1 MSLIQQEYDEIID
14 ALGGPGA
21 AFYKFFAAFSAKGNV
36 IKMGTRISAVGLDED
51 VVSEF
56 RAYIKMQ
63 KEWVREAR
71 RPPKEMEQ
79 RMWWMVCKLF
89 DHDVFSISDHKYVMS
104 WYSICSDQFTNP

>member
-1 MSLIQQEYDEIID
+1 MLLQQEYDEIID

-21 AFYKFFAAFSAKGNV
+21 AFYKFFAAFSAKGTV
-36 IKMGTRISAVGLDED
+36 IKFGGRISAVGLEEETVD
-51 VVSEF
+51 EF
-56 RAYIKMQ
+56 RSFIKTQ

-89 DHDVFSISDHKYVMS
+89 DYNVFSIPDHKYVMS
-104 WYSICSDQFTNP
+104 WYSICSDQFSAP